1 MNTGSYIILYIIII
15 IYTQVMASQLTCS
28 RLSVERSQPGIVHTG
43 FAGSSE
49 DSRYYNIA
57 QLMYC

>member
-1 MNTGSYIILYIIII
+1 MNTGSYIILYIII
-15 IYTQVMASQLTCS
+15 YTQVMVSQLTCS

-49 DSRYYNIA
+49 DSRYYSIA
-57 QLMYC
+57 QLMHC